1 MKKKEFTIKL
11 DIYFIAM
18 KKKLIN
24 NPKQN
29 IVN

>member
-11 DIYFIAM
+11 DIYFIVM